1 MLAALLIVLIFLCL
15 LYYLTEIYEELCVRG
30 EEPDLLSV
38 LTVLASTAI
47 PGLPPGGGIQS
58 K

>member
-1 MLAALLIVLIFLCL
+1 MN
-15 LYYLTEIYEELCVRG
+15 LTEIFEELSGRG
-30 EEPDLLSV
+30 DEPDLLAV
-38 LTVLASTAI
+38 LTVLASTVI

>member
-1 MLAALLIVLIFLCL
+1 V
-15 LYYLTEIYEELCVRG
+15 YEELCIGG
-30 EEPDLLSV
+30 EEPDLLAV
-38 LTVLASTAI
+38 LTVLAAIDI

>member
-1 MLAALLIVLIFLCL
+1 MFSIFWTSGPTLCCL
-15 LYYLTEIYEELCVRG
+15 CSPEIYEDLCVGG
-30 EEPDLLSV
+30 EEPDLLAV
-38 LTVLASTAI
+38 LTVLASIPI